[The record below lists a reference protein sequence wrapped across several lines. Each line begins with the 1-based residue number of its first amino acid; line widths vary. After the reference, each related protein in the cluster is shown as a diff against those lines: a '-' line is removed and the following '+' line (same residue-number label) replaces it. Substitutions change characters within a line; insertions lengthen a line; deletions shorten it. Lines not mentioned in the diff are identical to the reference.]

1 MTVLDLVQ
9 RFSAVRLSSPFPFEV
24 LKGLKGEV
32 VVVSRFGRTL
42 LPKWKLHFLLNPL
55 LPLVISAS
63 FSIRPLKEW
72 VSQARLGPLDSTSEG
87 FQLCRSESGKPGC
100 SGVSS
105 AAGFGWIASKPSHW
119 SAPQCRQIWE
129 SSRISFRSPRAGCSS
144 VGHIPPHLICQEASV
159 MDVWVSNPMERLSP
173 ALLASLPWRSQREG
187 LGSKNSFKINESNNN
202 YKHIV

>member
-1 MTVLDLVQ
+1 MTALDLVQ
-9 RFSAVRLSSPFPFEV
+9 RLSAVRLSSPFPFEV

-63 FSIRPLKEW
+63 LCIRPLKEW
-72 VSQARLGPLDSTSEG
+72 VSQARLGPLDSISEG
-87 FQLCRSESGKPGC
+87 FQFCRSESGKPGC

-105 AAGFGWIASKPSHW
+105 AAGFGRMASKPSHW

-129 SSRISFRSPRAGCSS
+129 SSGISFRSPCAGCSS
-144 VGHIPPHLICQEASV
+144 VGHIPPH
-159 MDVWVSNPMERLSP
+159 SNLSGSHRDGCLGIKTHGKAKPCPARIAAMEKS
-173 ALLASLPWRSQREG
+173 EG
-187 LGSKNSFKINESNNN
+187 RTWL
-202 YKHIV
+202 